1 MNFLSLHI
9 IKKLA
14 YRKGFTAEKRGVVK
28 GLTYVRL
35 IDPDGIEREGR
46 FNKAFNLADAE
57 AYLTKMPDRIAKTS
71 ATSKVGYF

>member
-1 MNFLSLHI
+1 MSFLSLHV

-35 IDPDGIEREGR
+35 IDPEGHEVEREGSYG
-46 FNKAFNLADAE
+46 AFNLTAAQ
-57 AYLTKMPDRIAKTS
+57 AYLDKQPDRDK
-71 ATSKVGYF
+71 KGG